1 MRKFSIWRDK
11 LVTGTN
17 PNTNESKKTDS
28 GGLMSYGGSAN
39 EYEKEG
45 FYSACGQA
53 FIRVSPIK
61 KN

>member
-1 MRKFSIWRDK
+1 M
-11 LVTGTN
+11 VTGTN

-28 GGLMSYGGSAN
+28 GGLMSYGGSNN